1 MEPGLLRPG
10 DRDKAGEE
18 DVNHNKVE
26 RAKRDVNDES
36 LILISRKVAP
46 STSTPTWRTSSP
58 ATPMITQSKPGG
70 SSSRPLMYLLGQLP
84 VSFKYAK
91 IPTSEV
97 VLGRYVHHLESRVP
111 KEAADET
118 RKELKDVWLHHFGP
132 RLVEGREFGIED
144 VPDKSKMIVKTDR
157 HIDDKIRDIWK
168 DWVKLE
174 KESRKPARAS
184 SAFFMD
190 KEDRFK
196 KQLKMPFNISIVN
209 AEVVIR
215 DSGIKDWQEEAEY
228 LRNQLS
234 EGQPGCLG
242 HVDKKQ
248 KKRDT
253 RIINSINEHS
263 FSK

>member
-1 MEPGLLRPG
+1 MKFHLVW
-10 DRDKAGEE
+10 
-18 DVNHNKVE
+18 DVFHIFCRLPKKLFTVQ
-26 RAKRDVNDES
+26 
-36 LILISRKVAP
+36 
-46 STSTPTWRTSSP
+46 TSC
-58 ATPMITQSKPGG
+58 
-70 SSSRPLMYLLGQLP
+70 
-84 VSFKYAK
+84 
-91 IPTSEV
+91 E
-97 VLGRYVHHLESRVP
+97 
-111 KEAADET
+111 
-118 RKELKDVWLHHFGP
+118 
-132 RLVEGREFGIED
+132 
-144 VPDKSKMIVKTDR
+144 
-157 HIDDKIRDIWK
+157 
-168 DWVKLE
+168 
-174 KESRKPARAS
+174 PARAS